1 MCLHIEIEDGVAI
14 VTVNNPP
21 VNAINKNVRCGL
33 LEAMDVALAGKA
45 KSMVI
50 TGRGKAFVA
59 GADAKEFDAPPQ
71 EPHLNDVLSRLASL
85 PIPTICAINGV
96 ALGGGLEIALACRY
110 RVASPSA
117 SLGLPEV
124 TLGIVPGAG
133 GTQRLPRAVG
143 LTKAIELVGFGKAI
157 RASEALAIG
166 LIHAVADDPVA
177 FAKAVDL
184 TVLSEIEPLDLMPTP
199 TSDTA
204 TVQHAV
210 EQVVRKSAGQIAPKK
225 AVDLVLLAGSCEISE
240 GLAKERATFLE
251 LRGSEQAR
259 AFRHVFFAERAA
271 VSRGSNFPSP
281 ERELR
286 TALVVGGGN
295 MGAAIAYALASS
307 GLSVTILETD
317 NGASARA
324 NENADRI
331 LEQGRS
337 RGLLT
342 DGEAQALKAR
352 ISHRVRHEKLEVV
365 DIAIE
370 AAFEDMAVK
379 KAIFASLIAILPD
392 TTILAT
398 NTSYLDVN
406 ELASEIPNPGR
417 FVGLHFFSPA
427 HIMKLLEIVRGDH
440 TSPETLGVA
449 YALAKALRKVPV
461 LSGVC
466 DGFIGNR
473 ILARYR
479 QAADILLLEGAT
491 PYQIDEAMRAFGMA
505 MGPYE
510 AQDMSG
516 LDIAY
521 ANRKRQNLRKRT
533 DVRYVPIADRLV
545 ENHKRLGRKSE
556 AGWYDYE
563 GGKPAQS
570 PTVIAL
576 LERASHEARVERRA
590 FRLCDIQERTMI
602 AMIAEAASI
611 LEEGI
616 AERSEDIDLVL
627 MHGYGFPRW
636 RGGLLHYADTIGSK
650 KLLARMEEL
659 SAQDP
664 ISWPIPDIIGRLASS
679 NSSFSGISETIV

>member
-1 MCLHIEIEDGVAI
+1 
-14 VTVNNPP
+14 
-21 VNAINKNVRCGL
+21 
-33 LEAMDVALAGKA
+33 
-45 KSMVI
+45 
-50 TGRGKAFVA
+50 
-59 GADAKEFDAPPQ
+59 
-71 EPHLNDVLSRLASL
+71 
-85 PIPTICAINGV
+85 
-96 ALGGGLEIALACRY
+96 
-110 RVASPSA
+110 
-117 SLGLPEV
+117 
-124 TLGIVPGAG
+124 
-133 GTQRLPRAVG
+133 
-143 LTKAIELVGFGKAI
+143 
-157 RASEALAIG
+157 
-166 LIHAVADDPVA
+166 
-177 FAKAVDL
+177 
-184 TVLSEIEPLDLMPTP
+184 
-199 TSDTA
+199 
-204 TVQHAV
+204 
-210 EQVVRKSAGQIAPKK
+210 
-225 AVDLVLLAGSCEISE
+225 
-240 GLAKERATFLE
+240 
-251 LRGSEQAR
+251 
-259 AFRHVFFAERAA
+259 
-271 VSRGSNFPSP
+271 
-281 ERELR
+281 
-286 TALVVGGGN
+286 

-352 ISHRVRHEKLEVV
+352 ISHRVRYEKLEVV

-521 ANRKRQNLRKRT
+521 ANRKLQNLRNRT
-533 DVRYVPIADRLV
+533 DVRYVPIADWLV
-545 ENHKRLGRKSE
+545 ENHKRLGCKSE

-563 GGKPAQS
+563 GGEPAQS

-576 LERASHEARVERRA
+576 LERASHEARIERRA

-627 MHGYGFPRW
+627 IHGY
-636 RGGLLHYADTIGSK
+636 
-650 KLLARMEEL
+650 
-659 SAQDP
+659 
-664 ISWPIPDIIGRLASS
+664 
-679 NSSFSGISETIV
+679 